1 MAYAFAVMS
10 KALASILALV
20 AVGGAA
26 LFFVEFSARLHA
38 EAMLAARSRVLD
50 SLVNALGE
58 ARADAKKSADELAIE
73 RENVARL
80 KKERD
85 AALEKSKQVADAG
98 TPGAQA
104 PDAKP
109 PVDLRGMLGGFAKAF
124 DDPDQRKAMK
134 GMQEQMVSGAY
145 AKLFKDLGLSE
156 ADSKL
161 VSELLGER
169 NFLAMDKGRKLLG
182 GKTDDDSVAA
192 LRKDIET
199 TKTDYDAKV
208 KAVLGEEKSAKLSAY
223 EQTVGDRRSLDF
235 MARDFER
242 KGYALDEPQK
252 DRLTKIMTEERL
264 KNPSNEIPDL
274 GGGPGVAVLMSDAEL
289 KTRKEQEQAYQQR
302 VVSRAAEA
310 GLNPDQVTILQDSF
324 KQQSEMREFS
334 TRMGRSFLRPPQ

>member
-10 KALASILALV
+10 KALAPILALV

-26 LFFVEFSARLHA
+26 FSFFQWDARLRA
-38 EAMLAARSRVLD
+38 EALFAERSRYFD
-50 SLVNALGE
+50 SLEQSLFE

-73 RENVARL
+73 RENVTRL

-109 PVDLRGMLGGFAKAF
+109 QVDLRGMLGGFAKAF

-134 GMQEQMVSGAY
+134 GMQEQIISGAY

-199 TKTDYDAKV
+199 TKTDYDSKV
-208 KAVLGEEKSAKLSAY
+208 KAVLGDEKSAKLTEY

-274 GGGPGVAVLMSDAEL
+274 GGGPGMAMLMSDAEA
-289 KTRKEQEQAYQQR
+289 KARQQQEEAYQQR
-302 VVSRAAEA
+302 VNARATEA
-310 GLNPDQVTILQDSF
+310 GLTPDQVNALAESQKRQNERRT
-324 KQQSEMREFS
+324 FS
-334 TRMGRSFLRPPQ
+334 RTMGRAFLMPK

>member
-1 MAYAFAVMS
+1 MNKV
-10 KALASILALV
+10 LASILAV
-20 AVGGAA
+20 AALGGAA
-26 LFFVEFSARLHA
+26 LSYVQWN
-38 EAMLAARSRVLD
+38 ARSAAEFTAAERDRRIAALEQSLREALD
-50 SLVNALGE
+50 A
-58 ARADAKKSADELAIE
+58 AKKSADELGVE
-73 RENVARL
+73 RDNVARL

-85 AALEKSKQVADAG
+85 AALEKSKQIAAG
-98 TPGAQA
+98 TPGAPA
-104 PDAKP
+104 AEAKP
-109 PVDLRGMLGGFAKAF
+109 QVDLRGMLGGFAKAF
-124 DDPDQRKAMK
+124 DDPEQRKAMK

-274 GGGPGVAVLMSDAEL
+274 GGGPGMAMLISDAEA
-289 KTRKEQEQAYQQR
+289 KARQQQEEAYQQR
-302 VVSRAAEA
+302 VNARATEA
-310 GLNPDQVTILQDSF
+310 GLTPDQVNALAESQKRQNERRT
-324 KQQSEMREFS
+324 FS
-334 TRMGRSFLRPPQ
+334 RTMGRAFLMPR